1 MTDMLREAWPARA
14 RNRVIAYWVLGALA
28 TLLLAKI
35 TADFGHHSVALI
47 LRIVSFSVVGW
58 IAFQRPQWGIVI
70 LAGTLPVE
78 MLLPP
83 VKFATSMYPVMGGA
97 TLAGYVVHHLI
108 IKKEHPSFTWPHLFA
123 VLFLFWI
130 SVSNPAAAFT
140 RGGYLWF
147 MTFLQLTI
155 FLWLT
160 TQLIR
165 TERER
170 MLILSAFTG
179 SAVLSA
185 LWALPQVQFGIDSA
199 SSFRAGGLTG
209 GPNITGAVY
218 GIGVVFL
225 FHLATITDKFFV
237 RLGAI
242 VCSVVLFAGL
252 ASTVSRTALIALILG
267 LLFLFFT
274 DFQRMKKQKLQFLIL
289 FVLVSI
295 ICIPQGFWQIASG
308 ILTSI
313 LTGTDS
319 IGFRYMQW
327 EAALSMWKDN
337 PWAGVGIGQ
346 FRYAVVFYGEQFVP
360 FYGLGYGAHNIVL
373 ALMTETGFVGTMLFM
388 LMITTSFASLFRLF
402 KEESPA
408 RRQFAAMWLT
418 VSLMALFRGVT
429 ADTHFEKMLWL
440 FVGFHGTPIKLAVL
454 APVAAKVRNLIRP
467 SNVSLHSPVHAEPPE
482 TTKPA

>member
-1 MTDMLREAWPARA
+1 MAELLREAWPARA
-14 RNRVIAYWVLGALA
+14 GNKAIAYWVASALV
-28 TLLLAKI
+28 TLLFAKLA
-35 TADFGHHSVALI
+35 ADSGHQSVALL
-47 LRIVSFSVVGW
+47 LRIVSFSTVGW

-97 TLAGYVVHHLI
+97 TLAGYVVHHLLI
-108 IKKEHPSFTWPHLFA
+108 RKEHPAFTWPHLFA
-123 VLFLFWI
+123 VLFLLWI

-170 MLILSAFTG
+170 LLILSAFTG

-199 SSFRAGGLTG
+199 TSLRAGGLTG

-225 FHLATITDKFFV
+225 FHLATISDKLIV

-242 VCSVVLFAGL
+242 VFSVVLFAGL

-274 DFQRMKKQKLQFLIL
+274 DFQRMKKQKLQFVIL
-289 FVLVSI
+289 FVLVSL
-295 ICIPQGFWQIASG
+295 ICIPSGFWQIASG

-373 ALMTETGFVGTMLFM
+373 ALMTETGLVGTMLFM
-388 LMITTSFASLFRLF
+388 MMITASFASLFRF
-402 KEESPA
+402 FREESPT
-408 RRQFAAMWLT
+408 RRHFAAMWLT

-440 FVGFHGTPIKLAVL
+440 FVGFHGNPVKLGLL
-454 APVAAKVRNLIRP
+454 ASFATKVRKL
-467 SNVSLHSPVHAEPPE
+467 VSPARRSLLSPVHTEIP
-482 TTKPA
+482 